1 MALVANIRL
10 SAGAMVLARGL
21 LVLVLSALLSSPVA
35 SSSSS
40 SSASP
45 GVVPPRARP
54 FAVVGYLPEYRH
66 EGRDWNATCASLTHL
81 LLFSVEVDR
90 EANLVALD
98 RLPRPD
104 GDAAIALRDAAARH
118 GTKLLVT
125 LGGAGRANALPLVA
139 ADERLRRRLAR
150 TLARFCLDRGF
161 HGVDVDWEYPS
172 RPEEW
177 TAHVAL
183 LRAVRRAFVETRAS
197 PPLVLT
203 AAYHP
208 RGDSERRLRAEA
220 AGRVLDFAHAMSY
233 DFRVEAPRDTLRRA
247 SDANVPLT
255 MITVGIPFYATNIR
269 TGATKT
275 YEEVTRD
282 RPRGDEGWAW
292 NDQSAVRAK
301 TREAM
306 EAGAGGVMVWE
317 VGQDLH
323 PTDPKS
329 LLRAVA
335 EEVWPKGR
343 LSPDAERRSD
353 EAKSHAKPEL

>member
-1 MALVANIRL
+1 M
-10 SAGAMVLARGL
+10 
-21 LVLVLSALLSSPVA
+21 
-35 SSSSS
+35 
-40 SSASP
+40 
-45 GVVPPRARP
+45 
-54 FAVVGYLPEYRH
+54 
-66 EGRDWNATCASLTHL
+66 
-81 LLFSVEVDR
+81 
-90 EANLVALD
+90 
-98 RLPRPD
+98 
-104 GDAAIALRDAAARH
+104 
-118 GTKLLVT
+118 
-125 LGGAGRANALPLVA
+125 
-139 ADERLRRRLAR
+139 
-150 TLARFCLDRGF
+150 
-161 HGVDVDWEYPS
+161 
-172 RPEEW
+172 
-177 TAHVAL
+177 
-183 LRAVRRAFVETRAS
+183 
-197 PPLVLT
+197 
-203 AAYHP
+203 
-208 RGDSERRLRAEA
+208 
-220 AGRVLDFAHAMSY
+220 LDFAHAMSY

-247 SDANVPLT
+247 SDANLPLT

-353 EAKSHAKPEL
+353 EAKSNAKPEL

>member
-1 MALVANIRL
+1 M
-10 SAGAMVLARGL
+10 
-21 LVLVLSALLSSPVA
+21 VLSALLSSPVA

-150 TLARFCLDRGF
+150 TLARFCLDRGS

-183 LRAVRRAFVETRAS
+183 LRAVRRAFVETRAPRPRSSS
-197 PPLVLT
+197 PPRT
-203 AAYHP
+203 TPAATP
-208 RGDSERRLRAEA
+208 SEDSAPKPPVECSTLRTPCPTT
-220 AGRVLDFAHAMSY
+220 FASKPPETR
-233 DFRVEAPRDTLRRA
+233 FVAPRM
-247 SDANVPLT
+247 P
-255 MITVGIPFYATNIR
+255 
-269 TGATKT
+269 T
-275 YEEVTRD
+275 YR
-282 RPRGDEGWAW
+282 
-292 NDQSAVRAK
+292 
-301 TREAM
+301 
-306 EAGAGGVMVWE
+306 
-317 VGQDLH
+317 
-323 PTDPKS
+323 
-329 LLRAVA
+329 
-335 EEVWPKGR
+335 
-343 LSPDAERRSD
+343 SP
-353 EAKSHAKPEL
+353 

>member
-1 MALVANIRL
+1 
-10 SAGAMVLARGL
+10 MVLARGL

-161 HGVDVDWEYPS
+161 HGVDVDWEYPP
-172 RPEEW
+172 RPEGGPP
-177 TAHVAL
+177 VAL

-197 PPLVLT
+197 PPARPHRRVP
-203 AAYHP
+203 P

-306 EAGAGGVMVWE
+306 EAGAGG
-317 VGQDLH
+317 G
-323 PTDPKS
+323 
-329 LLRAVA
+329 
-335 EEVWPKGR
+335 
-343 LSPDAERRSD
+343 
-353 EAKSHAKPEL
+353 

>member
-1 MALVANIRL
+1 
-10 SAGAMVLARGL
+10 MVLARGL
-21 LVLVLSALLSSPVA
+21 LVLVLSVLLSSPFA

-40 SSASP
+40 SSSSSP
-45 GVVPPRARP
+45 GVSPPRARP

-90 EANLVALD
+90 DANLVALD
-98 RLPRPD
+98 RLPHPD
-104 GDAAIALRDAAARH
+104 GDAALALRDAAARH

-125 LGGAGRANALPLVA
+125 LGGAGRVNALPLVA

-183 LRAVRRAFVETRAS
+183 LRAVRRAFAETRAS

-220 AGRVLDFAHAMSY
+220 AGRVLDLAHAMSY
-233 DFRVEAPRDTLRRA
+233 DPRVEAPRAALRRA
-247 SDANVPLT
+247 SDANLPLSL
-255 MITVGIPFYATNIR
+255 ITVGIPFYATNLR
-269 TGATKT
+269 TGTTKT

-282 RPRGDEGWAW
+282 HPKRDDAEGWTW
-292 NDQSAVRAK
+292 NDPRAVRVK

-329 LLRAVA
+329 LLRAVV
-335 EEVWPKGR
+335 EEVWPGGR
-343 LSPDAERRSD
+343 PPPDAQRSSD
-353 EAKSHAKPEL
+353 EAKSIAKPEL

>member
-1 MALVANIRL
+1 
-10 SAGAMVLARGL
+10 MVLARGL

-208 RGDSERRLRAEA
+208 RGDSERRLPRRSRRSSARLCA
-220 AGRVLDFAHAMSY
+220 RHVLRLPRRS
-233 DFRVEAPRDTLRRA
+233 PRDTLRRA

-306 EAGAGGVMVWE
+306 EAGAGVMVWE
-317 VGQDLH
+317 VGRDLH

-335 EEVWPKGR
+335 EEVWPKEGFLR
-343 LSPDAERRSD
+343 TPSGGQTRRNHTRNRNSESDARRD
-353 EAKSHAKPEL
+353 HEE